1 MYNERKAVFSL
12 NLYSQHVGVA
22 PQGMQVSSTGRTPA
36 FPVTCPIQSHPDPH
50 GFGCC
55 LSLTLMES
63 AVKKH
68 VVVERLVAAD
78 ASKCVHY
85 QDSGN
90 NQAPVDLLT
99 QRIHC
104 AVALWQWK
112 NCLLED
118 PAQLVTVHSIQSLS
132 PFSTCPPSSLALP
145 ARAPK
150 EDDNLFKN

>member
-99 QRIHC
+99 QKIHC
-104 AVALWQWK
+104 AVAMEKLSSRGSSTASHCPQH
-112 NCLLED
+112 
-118 PAQLVTVHSIQSLS
+118 TVSVAILHL
-132 PFSTCPPSSLALP
+132 PTFLFSSACTCTQ
-145 ARAPK
+145 RG
-150 EDDNLFKN
+150 